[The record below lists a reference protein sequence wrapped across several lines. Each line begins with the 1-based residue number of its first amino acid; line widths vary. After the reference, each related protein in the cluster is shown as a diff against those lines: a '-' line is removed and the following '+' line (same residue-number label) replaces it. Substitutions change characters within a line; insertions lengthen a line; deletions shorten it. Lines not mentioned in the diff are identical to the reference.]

1 MISTT
6 KTMKTLIILLLL
18 CPLAMWAKF
27 YPGTVTMNDGSTKS
41 GYIDPPVWDSNK
53 VSFKPTQKGKTE
65 KIEIENVKEI
75 SYTADGKTMKVLT
88 LILAQPRNFS
98 SEYKIE
104 KDKSWVLVE
113 KAGKGLNL
121 VSAYENGVNGAGWGF
136 YVHKPG
142 EDMAKFIFMKHDD
155 ATFMMMKYKFI
166 EPYIKLNFE
175 KECPDMVKA
184 FTEEVFDEKGVTVV
198 VDLYDQYCN

>member
-1 MISTT
+1 
-6 KTMKTLIILLLL
+6 MKTLIILLLL

-27 YPGTVTMNDGSTKS
+27 YPGTVTMNDGSTKN

-98 SEYKIE
+98 SDIRSRKI
-104 KDKSWVLVE
+104 
-113 KAGKGLNL
+113 NH
-121 VSAYENGVNGAGWGF
+121 GF
-136 YVHKPG
+136 
-142 EDMAKFIFMKHDD
+142 
-155 ATFMMMKYKFI
+155 
-166 EPYIKLNFE
+166 L
-175 KECPDMVKA
+175 
-184 FTEEVFDEKGVTVV
+184 
-198 VDLYDQYCN
+198 

>member
-1 MISTT
+1 
-6 KTMKTLIILLLL
+6 MKNLFILLLL
-18 CPLAMWAKF
+18 CPLSLWAKF

-41 GYIDPPVWDSNK
+41 GFIEPPVWDSNK
-53 VSFKPTQKGKTE
+53 LSFRATEKGKTE
-65 KIEIENVKEI
+65 KLEIENVKEVN
-75 SYTADGKTMKVLT
+75 YTDSKGATMRLIALT
-88 LILAQPRNFS
+88 LAQPKMFKA
-98 SEYKIE
+98 EYKID

-121 VSAYENGVNGAGWGF
+121 VSIYESGMNGAGWGF
-136 YVHKPG
+136 FVHKPG
-142 EDMAKFIFMKHDD
+142 EDIAKFIFMRYDD
-155 ATFMMMKYKFI
+155 ATLMMMKYKFI

-198 VDLYDQYCN
+198 VDLYDEHCN